1 MADECFVIVNLL
13 AGRGRCRHLWPAIEH
28 ALKSSR
34 LAFCHVFTEAPGAA
48 IEIARRAA
56 KNFSVVVAV
65 GGDGTIHE
73 VATGLMGSS
82 AKLGII
88 PAGTGNDFVKMLG
101 IPPKDPLRAVE
112 ILQEGQTQRVD
123 IGRVGERYFVNG
135 LGVGLDGAIARRVFR
150 SWRWPLLA
158 RWIYLYAAIY
168 EALYYRS
175 SELEIRTPSWRHS
188 GRLLMVGASN
198 GRYHGGDFQLVPHAE
213 IDDGFFDVYMIS
225 DMAPLRRIRE
235 IPKARRGEHITLPE
249 VQIKR
254 ADRVEIISEDSL
266 LGHLDGEPTEFPAGK
281 IQIELLPKA
290 LEVIGR
296 KFTPRTPAGSDDT
309 VLH

>member
-1 MADECFVIVNLL
+1 MTDECFVIVNLL
-13 AGRGRCRHLWPAIEH
+13 AGRGRCRRLWPSIER
-28 ALKSSR
+28 ALKRSR
-34 LAFCHVFTEAPGAA
+34 IAFRHVFTEAPGAA

-56 KNFSVVVAV
+56 KDFSVVVAV

-101 IPPKDPLRAVE
+101 IPPTDPLRAVE
-112 ILQEGQTQRVD
+112 ILQEGRTKRVD

-135 LGVGLDGAIARRVFR
+135 LGVGLDGAVAWRVFR
-150 SWRWPLLA
+150 SWRWPMIA
-158 RWIYLYAAIY
+158 RGSISMQLCMRRSVIAAPS
-168 EALYYRS
+168 LR
-175 SELEIRTPSWRHS
+175 SELPSWRHS
-188 GRLLMVGASN
+188 GRLMMVGASN
-198 GRYHGGDFQLVPHAE
+198 GRYLGGDFRLAPCAE
-213 IDDGFFDVYMIS
+213 VDDGLFDVYMIS

-254 ADRVEIISEDSL
+254 ADRVEIISESSL
-266 LGHLDGEPTEFPAGK
+266 LGHLDGEPTEFPAGR
-281 IQIELLPKA
+281 IADRAIA
-290 LEVIGR
+290 
-296 KFTPRTPAGSDDT
+296 
-309 VLH
+309 

>member
-1 MADECFVIVNLL
+1 MSDECFVIVNLL
-13 AGRGRCRHLWPAIEH
+13 AGRGRCRRLWPAIER
-28 ALKSSR
+28 ALRSSQLPFR
-34 LAFCHVFTEAPGAA
+34 HVFTEAPGAA

-101 IPPKDPLRAVE
+101 IPPKDPLRAIE
-112 ILQEGQTQRVD
+112 ILQQGQTRRVD

-135 LGVGLDGAIARRVFR
+135 LGVGLEGAIAWRVFR
-150 SWRWPLLA
+150 SWRWPMLA

-175 SELEIRTPSWRHS
+175 SEVEIRTLSWQHS
-188 GRLLMVGASN
+188 GKLLMVGASN
-198 GRYHGGDFQLVPHAE
+198 GRYLGGDFQLAPHAE
-213 IDDGFFDVYMIS
+213 VDDGLFDVYMIS

-254 ADRVEIISEDSL
+254 ADRVEIISESSL
-266 LGHLDGEPTEFPAGK
+266 VGHLDGEPTEFAAGK

-290 LEVIGR
+290 LEVIVG
-296 KFTPRTPAGSDDT
+296 K
-309 VLH
+309 